1 MRKWLAGA
9 LALLVLVI
17 LLWMQL
23 RSPEPAVAAHA
34 AAPAAAAVPAV
45 PKVDRAAAIGP
56 PAVAQ
61 AAPQAAPP
69 EQELDLPERS
79 AKIDPKSDEFF
90 TRFDEV
96 VPRELTRNAARCYE
110 GRHGQLHRNQGLK
123 LKYKIRIVN
132 GQVTV
137 RDITVKESTIEDP
150 ALETCFLQE
159 VARSTWKDDELPDWE
174 QDDELVIRPERGM
187 KKYWRD
193 NVDYVG
199 PEAPRL

>member
-9 LALLVLVI
+9 VALLVLAVV
-17 LLWMQL
+17 LWMQL
-23 RSPEPAVAAHA
+23 RSPDAEPIAAEHA
-34 AAPAAAAVPAV
+34 APPAAAAVPAV
-45 PKVDRAAAIGP
+45 VPAAASGP

-61 AAPQAAPP
+61 AAAQTAAEP
-69 EQELDLPERS
+69 ELDVPERG
-79 AKIDPKSDEFF
+79 AKIDPKGDEFF

-96 VPRELTRNAARCYE
+96 VPRELTRNAAKCYE

-123 LKYKIRIVN
+123 LKYKIRIAG
-132 GQVTV
+132 GQVTI
-137 RDITVKESTIEDP
+137 RDVTIKESTIEDP
-150 ALETCFLQE
+150 ALETCFIQE

-199 PEAPRL
+199 PEAPRM

>member
-9 LALLVLVI
+9 VALLVLAVV
-17 LLWMQL
+17 LWMQL
-23 RSPEPAVAAHA
+23 QSPDARPVAAEHTV
-34 AAPAAAAVPAV
+34 APAAAAPAVVPA
-45 PKVDRAAAIGP
+45 AGSAQ

-61 AAPQAAPP
+61 AAPAAAEP
-69 EQELDLPERS
+69 ELDVPERS
-79 AKIDPKSDEFF
+79 AKIDPRSDEFF

-123 LKYKIRIVN
+123 LKYKIRIAK
-132 GQVTV
+132 GQVTIH
-137 RDITVKESTIEDP
+137 DITVKESSIEDP
-150 ALETCFLQE
+150 ALETCFIQE
-159 VARSTWKDDELPDWE
+159 VARSSWKDDELPDWE

-187 KKYWRD
+187 KKYWRE

-199 PEAPRL
+199 PEAPPT

>member
-1 MRKWLAGA
+1 MKKWLAGA

-17 LLWMQL
+17 LLWMQI
-23 RSPEPAVAAHA
+23 RSPGPEPVVAEHA
-34 AAPAAAAVPAV
+34 AAPAAAAAPAVVPAAE
-45 PKVDRAAAIGP
+45 KGQ

-61 AAPQAAPP
+61 AAP
-69 EQELDLPERS
+69 EDELDLPDRP

-90 TRFDEV
+90 KRFDEV

-123 LKYKIRIVN
+123 LKYKIRIAS

-137 RDITVKESTIEDP
+137 RDVKVAESTLNDP
-150 ALETCFLQE
+150 ALETCFIQE

-174 QDDELVIRPERGM
+174 QDDELVLRPERGM
-187 KKYWRD
+187 KKYWRE

>member
-17 LLWMQL
+17 VLWIQL
-23 RSPEPAVAAHA
+23 RSPDPAVAAHA

-45 PKVDRAAAIGP
+45 VPAAAIGP

-61 AAPQAAPP
+61 AAPQAAAP

-150 ALETCFLQE
+150 ALETCFIQE

>member
-9 LALLVLVI
+9 IALLVLVI
-17 LLWMQL
+17 VLWMQL
-23 RSPEPAVAAHA
+23 RAPDPEPAVAEHA
-34 AAPAAAAVPAV
+34 VAPAAAAAPAV
-45 PKVDRAAAIGP
+45 VPAAAIGP
-56 PAVAQ
+56 PAVAK
-61 AAPQAAPP
+61 AAPQAVP
-69 EQELDLPERS
+69 EQELDLPERPG
-79 AKIDPKSDEFF
+79 KIDPKSDEFF

-137 RDITVKESTIEDP
+137 RDITVKESTIDDP